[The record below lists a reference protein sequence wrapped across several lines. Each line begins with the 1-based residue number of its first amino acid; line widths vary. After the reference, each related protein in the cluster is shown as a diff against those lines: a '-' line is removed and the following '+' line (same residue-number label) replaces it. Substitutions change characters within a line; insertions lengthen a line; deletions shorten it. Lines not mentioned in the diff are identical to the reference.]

1 MSLSR
6 TPARRVLRCGSLLV
20 ALMVTGCAGMEPYEA
35 RDEREEG
42 PKQGLFSGSDGEFV
56 LIRSEGNPNPD
67 KEGKKAEVENGE
79 QQP

>member
-6 TPARRVLRCGSLLV
+6 TPARRGLQCGSLLI
-20 ALMVTGCAGMEPYEA
+20 ALLVSGCAGMEPYEA

-56 LIRSEGNPNPD
+56 IVRSGSKPKPD
-67 KEGKKAEVENGE
+67 KQKEKKAETTSR
-79 QQP
+79 

>member
-1 MSLSR
+1 MDIYR
-6 TPARRVLRCGSLLV
+6 TFGRNALLIGLLLV
-20 ALMVTGCAGMEPYEA
+20 ILLVTGCAGMEPYEP

-42 PKQGLFSGSDGEFV
+42 PKQGLFSGPDGEFV

-67 KEGKKAEVENGE
+67 KEGKKAEGEDGE

>member
-1 MSLSR
+1 MSLS
-6 TPARRVLRCGSLLV
+6 RRVLRCGPLLV
-20 ALMVTGCAGMEPYEA
+20 ALLVTGCAGMEPYEP

-42 PKQGLFSGSDGEFV
+42 PKQGLFSGPDGEFV

-67 KEGKKAEVENGE
+67 KEGKKAESENGG

>member
-6 TPARRVLRCGSLLV
+6 TSARRVLRCGPLLV

-67 KEGKKAEVENGE
+67 KEGKKTEVKNGE